1 MEGKIINQ
9 KSNIQHQVKIAIAGN
24 PNSGK
29 TTIFNELTG
38 ARQHV
43 GNWPGVTVEKKTGEI
58 ERNGKQLYFTDLPGI
73 YSISTYSQEEIIAR
87 EFITKE
93 NPDVVID
100 VVDASNLERNLY
112 LATQLIEFERP
123 LIIVLNMMDVAEEK
137 GLEIDTEKLSILLG
151 APVVPVVGR
160 SGKGVEVILEKID
173 RITEHISQKSRHI
186 HIEYNRDIEE
196 AIEKIEPLLQG
207 KNIPEN
213 DSRWKT
219 IKLLEQ
225 DAAVHSEIKTLGDS
239 EILEQTKS
247 QIEHLEKRLGK
258 FVADEI
264 SDAKYGFIQGAI
276 RESVKQQKI
285 DKKDISKSID
295 LILTNRFLGLP
306 IFTFFMWAMF
316 KLTFG
321 LGEIPMN
328 WIDSLVG
335 MLGETMANLLP
346 DGSLLQSLVV
356 DGIIAGVG
364 GIAIFLPNIFILF
377 FIIALFEDSGYMA
390 RVAFIMDRIMHTIG
404 LHGKAFIPM
413 VMGFGCNVPAVMGA
427 RILESRRD
435 QILTV
440 LINPFMSCAARLPVY
455 VLIAG
460 AFFPNHAGNAIFAM
474 YILGIAMAILT
485 GKLFSKTILKGK
497 SLPFVM
503 ELPPYHPPKIR
514 SILLHTWDRGSIFIK
529 KMGGVILVGSILVW
543 SLSAFPQEVS
553 LSKNYE
559 SEIVNTKDLAKI
571 EQLQNEM
578 EAEKMEKKWIG
589 KIGKIIEPTIAPLGF
604 DWRDGVALV
613 TGFVAK
619 EIVVSTYGVLYGVG
633 TEKTEDSPSLREKLA
648 KSGMTAVA
656 AFGFMIFTLIYT
668 PCLATVAAIKRET
681 SWKWAGISIGYSLA
695 LAWVMA
701 FLVKIIGGLFVG

>member
-1 MEGKIINQ
+1 MMNN
-9 KSNIQHQVKIAIAGN
+9 SNLVKIAIAGN

-58 ERNGKQLYFTDLPGI
+58 EHNGKSYHFTDLPGI
-73 YSISTYSQEEIIAR
+73 YSFSTYSQEEIIAR

-137 GLEIDTEKLSILLG
+137 GLKIDTEKLGVLLG

-160 SGKGVEVILEKID
+160 SGKGIQAILEKID
-173 RITEHISQKSRHI
+173 RIAENISQKSRHI
-186 HIEYNRDIEE
+186 HIEYHRDIED
-196 AIEKIEPLLQG
+196 AIENIELLLQE

-219 IKLLEQ
+219 IKLLES
-225 DAAVHSEIKTLGDS
+225 DAAVHSEIENLGGIP
-239 EILEQTKS
+239 ILEQAKTT
-247 QIEHLEKRLGK
+247 IENLEKRLGK
-258 FVADEI
+258 PPSDEI
-264 SDAKYGFIQGAI
+264 IDAKYGFIQGAV

-295 LILTNRFLGLP
+295 LILTNRYLGLP
-306 IFTFFMWAMF
+306 IFAFLMWAMF
-316 KLTFG
+316 KTTFG

-328 WIDSLVG
+328 WIDGLVG
-335 MLGETMANLLP
+335 FLGDYFAQILP

-390 RVAFIMDRIMHTIG
+390 RVAFIMDSIMHLIG

-413 VMGFGCNVPAVMGA
+413 LMGFGCNVPAVMGA

-440 LINPFMSCAARLPVY
+440 LLNPFMSCAARLPVY

-460 AFFPNHAGNAIFAM
+460 AFFPNQAGNAIFAM
-474 YILGIAMAILT
+474 YLLGIVFAILT

-497 SLPFVM
+497 SLQFVM
-503 ELPPYHPPKIR
+503 ELPPYHSPKIR
-514 SILLHTWDRGSIFIK
+514 SILLHTWDRGSIFIR

-543 SLSAFPQEVS
+543 SLSAFPQNVH
-553 LSKNYE
+553 LSQNYE
-559 SEIVNTKDLAKI
+559 EKIAQTTDSAEI
-571 EQLQNEM
+571 EELQNAM
-578 EAEKMEKKWIG
+578 SAETMEKRWIG

-633 TEKTEDSPSLREKLA
+633 ADKTEDAPTLREKLA
-648 KSGMTAVA
+648 HSGMTAIV

-681 SWKWAGISIGYSLA
+681 SWKWAGVSVGYSLG
-695 LAWVMA
+695 LAWILA
-701 FLVKIIGGLFVG
+701 FLVRIVGDLII